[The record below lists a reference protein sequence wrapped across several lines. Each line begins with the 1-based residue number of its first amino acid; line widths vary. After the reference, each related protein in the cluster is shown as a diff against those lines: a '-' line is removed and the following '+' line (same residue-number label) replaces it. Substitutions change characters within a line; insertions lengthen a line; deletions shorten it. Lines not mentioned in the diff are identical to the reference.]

1 MTTHPGIA
9 FLSWLTFFAL
19 LLYGLGLLA
28 GLVALF
34 ETQSTRPHVSVWVAF
49 RPLTLH
55 ISAWRGAAGC
65 CVSGR
70 ETSIETIGRNISL
83 KRIER
88 NFFKGDI
95 RISLITP
102 VYVRVLYRVFY
113 KFVNQNVRTNKFST
127 NKVIQFFSTFSFKQ
141 YFSKY
146 KILIIVDQKLRC
158 IGNNIREHFSFM
170 YFLFHTKIFHTKI
183 SNRFRLN
190 YYKSIWF

>member
-1 MTTHPGIA
+1 MITFGGLFGIGLRFTLFVKFSRLVAGWIAVSFQIIDSRHWLIHTSAPCAFLVSTRYDQQSIKKYASVVTTHPGIA

-70 ETSIETIGRNISL
+70 ETSIETIGRNVSL

-102 VYVRVLYRVFY
+102 SLCTRAVQSILQIC
-113 KFVNQNVRTNKFST
+113 K
-127 NKVIQFFSTFSFKQ
+127 
-141 YFSKY
+141 SK
-146 KILIIVDQKLRC
+146 C
-158 IGNNIREHFSFM
+158 
-170 YFLFHTKIFHTKI
+170 
-183 SNRFRLN
+183 
-190 YYKSIWF
+190 